1 MQGMPTGEAPG
12 ILSIATTILLSLHNF
27 HFCLRVSLRKT
38 FLNLNISLGCYNATS
53 SLMPLI
59 ALRTL
64 KFFVECSLQEA
75 QKYLVKSSPSRPS
88 KQRFQIGRSLWAH
101 HCNFHRGLWCS
112 FQHHF
117 KSKLFAFVNGS
128 SAIISRSRNHRFRV
142 CARS

>member
-1 MQGMPTGEAPG
+1 MALFCMLKSVSRAGKLQTTGFLKFVQLRPNNRFHGRCSHGDIKKPKHKVQGMPNGEAPG

-88 KQRFQIGRSLWAH
+88 KQRFQIGRSL
-101 HCNFHRGLWCS
+101 
-112 FQHHF
+112 
-117 KSKLFAFVNGS
+117 
-128 SAIISRSRNHRFRV
+128 
-142 CARS
+142 

>member
-1 MQGMPTGEAPG
+1 MHAKIGIASRQTTNYEILEICAATTEQPLPRKMFTRRHKKPKHKVQGMPNGEAPG

-88 KQRFQIGRSLWAH
+88 KQRFQIGRSL
-101 HCNFHRGLWCS
+101 
-112 FQHHF
+112 
-117 KSKLFAFVNGS
+117 
-128 SAIISRSRNHRFRV
+128 
-142 CARS
+142 